1 MERYIIALVAVIILF
16 YFTCFLVSAITYL
29 YGEIIHTIKN
39 FKRST
44 REMWW
49 NLEWKWNHR

>member
-39 FKRST
+39 FKRFT